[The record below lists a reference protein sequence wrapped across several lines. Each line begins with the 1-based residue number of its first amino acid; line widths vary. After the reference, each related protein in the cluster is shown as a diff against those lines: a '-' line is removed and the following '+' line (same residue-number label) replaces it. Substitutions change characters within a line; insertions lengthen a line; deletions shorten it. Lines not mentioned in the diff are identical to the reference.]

1 VPARVLHSIAS
12 IRPSYGGPVA
22 VLRGLIKGLAKSG
35 VRPTILTC
43 STGCRDID
51 KEDAL
56 TFPGIDIIWVTPLI
70 KRFFWSPFF
79 LKDRDQLKTFDLF
92 HVHGVFNGIS
102 SFVCHAAKKYQIPF
116 VLEPFGTLSPYCLKK
131 NGILKRLSLSLW
143 ELENIRSASAIR
155 FSSEGEY
162 QRFRLNFHNNR
173 EAVIGHGLEWA
184 EFSQLPPVGEFREI
198 NRLNRQETV
207 FLFLGRLHPIK
218 GLELFIRSFILWQ
231 RQNLRKKGVRLIVA
245 GPDEA
250 GYKKK
255 LERLVSDLHGR
266 EAVLFVGPLYGH
278 NRIQAIVDADVIV
291 LPSFHENFGMA
302 AVEAL
307 ACGKPVL
314 ISDQVDLWPE
324 VKEYDLGE
332 VAHLSIDG
340 MIEALENIMKR
351 KEEWP
356 IIGQRGR
363 MWTQENCNWDRI
375 SRQVLDLYQI
385 IIDATKLKSVI
396 K

>member
-1 VPARVLHSIAS
+1 VSVRVLHSIAS

-22 VLRGLIKGLAKSG
+22 ALRGLINGLVKSG

-43 STGCRDID
+43 STGRRDID

-56 TFPGIDIIWVTPLI
+56 TFPGIDIIWLTPLI
-70 KRFFWSPFF
+70 KRFYWSPFF
-79 LKDRDQLKTFDLF
+79 LRECGRLKDFDLF

-116 VLEPFGTLSPYCLKK
+116 VLEPFGTLSPYCLKN

-162 QRFRLNFHNNR
+162 QRFNLNFHNSR
-173 EAVIGHGLEWA
+173 EVVIGHGLEWT
-184 EFSQLPPVGEFREI
+184 EFSQLPQVGEFREI
-198 NRLNRQETV
+198 NHLNRQEAV

-231 RQNLRKKGVRLIVA
+231 KQNLEKKAVRLIVA

-255 LERLVSDLHGR
+255 LERLVSDMHGE
-266 EAVLFVGPLYGH
+266 EAVLFIGPLYGH
-278 NRIQAIVDADVIV
+278 NRIQAIVDSDVIV
-291 LPSFHENFGMA
+291 LPSFHENFGITA
-302 AVEAL
+302 AEGM

-314 ISDQVDLWPE
+314 ISDQVDIWPE
-324 VKEYDLGE
+324 VRRYDLGE
-332 VAHLSIDG
+332 VASLSVDS
-340 MIEALENIMKR
+340 MIAALDKMILR
-351 KEEWP
+351 KEEWNA
-356 IIGQRGR
+356 IGKRGR
-363 MWTQENCNWDRI
+363 RWATENCNWERI
-375 SRQVLDLYQI
+375 SEIVLTEYMKI
-385 IIDATKLKSVI
+385 VRSA
-396 K
+396 